1 MLAQRDSLDKE
12 EWQRVREEFRNEK
25 NDESVDES
33 FMQIANG
40 PNAGWKHGAWWNEE
54 KNSAVCKTINIKP

>member
-40 PNAGWKHGAWWNEE
+40 PNAGWKHGAWW
-54 KNSAVCKTINIKP
+54 KIRRTMRRTQRYVKL

>member
-40 PNAGWKHGAWWNEE
+40 PNAGWKHGAW
-54 KNSAVCKTINIKP
+54 